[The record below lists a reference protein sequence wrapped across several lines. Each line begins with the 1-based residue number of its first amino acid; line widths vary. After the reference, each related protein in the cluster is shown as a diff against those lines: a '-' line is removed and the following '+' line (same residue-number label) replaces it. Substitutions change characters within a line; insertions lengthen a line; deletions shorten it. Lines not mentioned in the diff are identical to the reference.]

1 MYGITIHKIGGIMI
15 CQIKVEKG
23 GIVFIASTLTHR
35 LTLVDYKVIILST
48 DTQNNVYSLF
58 NSNPKRVKGS

>member
-1 MYGITIHKIGGIMI
+1 MI

>member
-1 MYGITIHKIGGIMI
+1 MI

-23 GIVFIASTLTHR
+23 GIGKIFIASTLTHF